1 MAPVMLCSARTG
13 EGITELW
20 ECVLRHEQ
28 FQLEKGLRAEVRR
41 EQSLAAMRQIISAE
55 LEAALRHDPNIA
67 RRLPE
72 IEARVRDGR
81 MSAYQAAREL
91 LGEFRY
97 PPKGKEQKRN

>member
-1 MAPVMLCSARTG
+1 MLCSARTS
-13 EGITELW
+13 EGIAELW
-20 ECVLRHEQ
+20 ECVLRHER
-28 FQLEKGLRAEVRR
+28 FQLEKGLLAARRR

-81 MSAYQAAREL
+81 MTSYQAAREV

-97 PPKGKEQKRN
+97 PPNSREQKRN